1 MLERTVKVRETVCR
15 LPESKRELTDG
26 LCVFRF
32 YPMGRTAMGSK
43 SRVAKVA
50 ELNQNLAF
58 AQGKGNAA

>member
-32 YPMGRTAMGSK
+32 YPGGEPRWGPKAASP
-43 SRVAKVA
+43 RW
-50 ELNQNLAF
+50 LN
-58 AQGKGNAA
+58 